1 MRLLPAD
8 EKSWPPREQQQR
20 PVGPLGD
27 CGKLLASA
35 TDGPIE
41 DWRPSWFM
49 NEEDGGGEDD
59 LADLPTADATVPV
72 ASSANPSRARVRAE
86 PLVAG
91 FSTLTP
97 PPTGA
102 DSEEFPV
109 PTGVLV
115 GSKAPEPQAC
125 VSFGLRA
132 LQVINK
138 CQPIIERYAATEGE
152 GEELLSEI
160 EELKKRFCG
169 PALLRAH
176 SRHRRFSLT
185 NDSKRL
191 LKQWFNDHIEH
202 PYPTQRE
209 KDALARS
216 AGLSLKQ
223 INDWFTNYRKRH
235 WEADLVD
242 QQYADL
248 Q

>member
-1 MRLLPAD
+1 MNAEVMSPAD
-8 EKSWPPREQQQR
+8 GVDAGAL
-20 PVGPLGD
+20 VG
-27 CGKLLASA
+27 
-35 TDGPIE
+35 
-41 DWRPSWFM
+41 
-49 NEEDGGGEDD
+49 
-59 LADLPTADATVPV
+59 
-72 ASSANPSRARVRAE
+72 NPSRALVRAE
-86 PLVAG
+86 PFVAG
-91 FSTLTP
+91 FTTLISQ
-97 PPTGA
+97 PTGEGQQG
-102 DSEEFPV
+102 SPV

-138 CQPIIERYAATEGE
+138 CQPIIEQYAEEEGE
-152 GEELLSEI
+152 GEHAELLREI
-160 EELKKRFCG
+160 DDLKKRFCG
-169 PALLRAH
+169 PMLLRAH

-209 KDALARS
+209 KEALSRS
-216 AGLSLKQ
+216 ANLSLKQ

-242 QQYADL
+242 QQYAHI